1 MVQKMEQVER
11 IELSSFAWQANILTI
26 ELHLQKKIMSWH
38 NLHLPK
44 ILQERRRETYTV
56 FIVDFLLRAYVLWLC
71 HSIQF
76 ARLYLVELT
85 HYFSGAGNRT

>member
-1 MVQKMEQVER
+1 
-11 IELSSFAWQANILTI
+11 
-26 ELHLQKKIMSWH
+26 MSWH

-44 ILQERRRETYTV
+44 ILQERRREIYTV

-85 HYFSGAGNRT
+85 HYFSGAGSRI